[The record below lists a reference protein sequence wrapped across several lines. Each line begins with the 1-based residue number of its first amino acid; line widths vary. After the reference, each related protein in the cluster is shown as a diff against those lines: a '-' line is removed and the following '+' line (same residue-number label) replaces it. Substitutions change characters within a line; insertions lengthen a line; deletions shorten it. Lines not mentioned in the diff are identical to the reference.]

1 MYLQNGETWYNKS
14 KYGHFTGKAGTD
26 MNSERR
32 RKRLIRLVALV
43 LALLMLGSVFSAL
56 LFR

>member
-1 MYLQNGETWYNKS
+1 
-14 KYGHFTGKAGTD
+14 